1 MDSVTRAQRTLPVA
15 GAGNAAD
22 LLGIG
27 SSKSHQKTATSMLP
41 TPAKTPRKQ
50 PDEKF
55 EAGVRAVARNLF
67 AGDASTSDAVASP
80 RKRKAKTYTGVSLD
94 SFRAEDLEDEIPI
107 FTDSRDRLPE
117 VDHSAENPFYG
128 STAEDQQPSTRRSTR
143 AKKVLIPGLGRIP
156 VDEAVQRS
164 DGIVYV
170 L

>member
-1 MDSVTRAQRTLPVA
+1 
-15 GAGNAAD
+15 
-22 LLGIG
+22 
-27 SSKSHQKTATSMLP
+27 MLP

-67 AGDASTSDAVASP
+67 TGESSTAEALASP
-80 RKRKAKTYTGVSLD
+80 RKRKPKTYTGVSLD
-94 SFRAEDLEDEIPI
+94 SFRAEVVEEEIPI

-117 VDHSAENPFYG
+117 VDDSADNPFYG
-128 STAEDQQPSTRRSTR
+128 NTTEEQQPSRRRSTR
-143 AKKVLIPGLGRIP
+143 VKKIIVPGVGKIP
-156 VDEAVQRS
+156 VDEAVQRG